1 MAISAVGSNNPLIRQ
16 IGSMRSQMDD
26 ILAQL
31 STGKV
36 SSTYGGLG
44 VKRSVDIAFRQQLS
58 EVEAFKS
65 STELVGLRISSVSTA
80 IDRFSVIADD
90 MQAVLN
96 PNGGEAGDDGRT
108 FDQSQARSALEEI
121 IGLFN
126 ADVGGRYGFSGTSV
140 TTKPVVDLDLMLDGD
155 ATHAGLR
162 QLTDERRQADL
173 GADGL
178 GRLVLAPVDTAT
190 NTVTLSEDT
199 GGIPFGFKLSDASGT
214 LTNGT
219 VSGPTGDPPS
229 VSIALTGQPNA
240 GETVK
245 LELTLPDGST
255 ETITLTAEAAPGSGA
270 AGTFAIG
277 ADPTETAENLRT
289 ALGDAVGKS
298 AETSL
303 AAASGLQAAREFFAV
318 EGASPMRVDGPP
330 FDTATGLVAGT
341 ETNTVSWYVGDNDYS
356 TDARD
361 SVAARVDAGVTASYG
376 VRANEEAFGNMMA
389 TLGALFVADGT
400 AKAEHGE
407 LAERAYQALGFPK
420 DKQTLQDIQIELA
433 AANSAVEQ
441 AEERH
446 IVTQNSLLTS
456 IEEIERTDDNELA
469 VYLLSL
475 QNRLTAT
482 YQATAIMYQMSLTQ
496 YL

>member
-26 ILAQL
+26 ILSQL

-58 EVEAFKS
+58 QVEAFKS
-65 STELVGLRISSVSTA
+65 SSELVGLRISSISTA

-96 PNGGEAGDDGRT
+96 PNGGEASGDGTT
-108 FDQSQARSALEEI
+108 FDQSSARSALEEM

-140 TTKPVVDLDLMLDGD
+140 TTKPVVELDLMLDGD

-162 QLTDERRQADL
+162 QITDERRQADL

-178 GRLVLAPVDTAT
+178 GRLVLAPVAAD
-190 NTVTLSEDT
+190 TVTVSEDT
-199 GGIPFGFKLSDASGT
+199 GGIPFGFKLSAASGS

-219 VSGPTGDPPS
+219 VSGPTGSPPS
-229 VSIALTGQPNA
+229 VSVALTGQPNA

-245 LELTLPDGST
+245 LELALPDGSK
-255 ETITLTAEAAPGSGA
+255 ETITLTAEAAPGTGA

-289 ALGDAVGKS
+289 ALGDAIGTT

-318 EGASPMRVDGPP
+318 EGATPMRVDGPP

-341 ETNTVSWYVGDNDYS
+341 STDTVSWYVGDNDYS

-361 SVAARVDAGVTASYG
+361 SVTARVDAGVTAAYG
-376 VRANEEAFGNMMA
+376 ARANEEAFGNMMA
-389 TLGALFVADGT
+389 TLGSLLVADGT
-400 AKAEHGE
+400 AQAEHGE
-407 LAERAYQALGFPK
+407 LAERAFQALSFP
-420 DKQTLQDIQIELA
+420 DGTQSLQDIQVELA
-433 AANSAVEQ
+433 AANSSVEQ

-446 IVTQNSLLTS
+446 AVTKNSLLTS
-456 IEEIERTDDNELA
+456 IDEIEGSDDNELG